1 MVKMLSIGNSFSHDA
16 LAYFRDIAMSA
27 GLEVDVW
34 HLSIGG
40 CPLERH
46 YNNMVSGIKK
56 ALMGYNGFN
65 TAFETV
71 YHKLGA
77 PLKTDEIR
85 RDANDLIRYFCYA
98 RNSIGSPPQQEEF
111 ENTLKSMQNPNEIV
125 IKQETIDR
133 LVVMKYFDKATNERA
148 NRMWNNIK

>member
-1 MVKMLSIGNSFSHDA
+1 
-16 LAYFRDIAMSA
+16 MSA
-27 GLEVDVW
+27 TKELAALTYGMFVFCEAAEMMIDEIIEDPKREGLYGEQK
-34 HLSIGG
+34 
-40 CPLERH
+40 RH

-65 TAFETV
+65 TAFETM

-98 RNSIGSPPQQEEF
+98 RNSISSPPQQEEF
-111 ENTLKSMQNPNEIV
+111 ENTLKSMQTPNEIV

-133 LVVMKYFDKATNERA
+133 FRLKL
-148 NRMWNNIK
+148 

>member
-1 MVKMLSIGNSFSHDA
+1 
-16 LAYFRDIAMSA
+16 MSA
-27 GLEVDVW
+27 TKELAALTYGMFVFCEAAEMMIDEIIEDPKREGLYGEQK
-34 HLSIGG
+34 
-40 CPLERH
+40 RH

-65 TAFETV
+65 TAFETM

-98 RNSIGSPPQQEEF
+98 RNSISSPP
-111 ENTLKSMQNPNEIV
+111 PARRV
-125 IKQETIDR
+125 
-133 LVVMKYFDKATNERA
+133 
-148 NRMWNNIK
+148 

>member
-1 MVKMLSIGNSFSHDA
+1 
-16 LAYFRDIAMSA
+16 MSA
-27 GLEVDVW
+27 TKELAALTYGMFVFCEAAEMMIDEIIEDPKREGLYGEQK
-34 HLSIGG
+34 
-40 CPLERH
+40 RH

-65 TAFETV
+65 TAFETM

-98 RNSIGSPPQQEEF
+98 RNSISSPPSK
-111 ENTLKSMQNPNEIV
+111 KSLRIRSNQCKTPT
-125 IKQETIDR
+125 K
-133 LVVMKYFDKATNERA
+133 
-148 NRMWNNIK
+148 

>member
-1 MVKMLSIGNSFSHDA
+1 
-16 LAYFRDIAMSA
+16 MSA
-27 GLEVDVW
+27 TKELAALTYGMFVFCEEAEMMIDEIIEDPKREGLYGEQK
-34 HLSIGG
+34 
-40 CPLERH
+40 RH

-65 TAFETV
+65 TAFETM

-98 RNSIGSPPQQEEF
+98 RNSISSPPQQEEF

-133 LVVMKYFDKATNERA
+133 FRLKL
-148 NRMWNNIK
+148 

>member
-1 MVKMLSIGNSFSHDA
+1 MTATKELAA
-16 LAYFRDIAMSA
+16 LTYGMFVFREAAEMMIDEIIEDPKRE
-27 GLEVDVW
+27 GLYGEQK
-34 HLSIGG
+34 
-40 CPLERH
+40 RH

-65 TAFETV
+65 TAFETM

-111 ENTLKSMQNPNEIV
+111 ENTLKSMQKPNEIV
-125 IKQETIDR
+125 IKQETIDKFR
-133 LVVMKYFDKATNERA
+133 LKL
-148 NRMWNNIK
+148 